1 MNKPLVPLVLLID
14 DSITEQRL
22 LVELLKK
29 NEFRLAIALD
39 GMDGYRKALLNA
51 PDLILLDVTM
61 PGVDGFGVCRML
73 KSNPQTQHIPV
84 IFLTA
89 LNQPE
94 QRVEGLRLG
103 AVDYIPK
110 PFSTD
115 EEVLMR
121 IRLHLPKKTVPMP
134 VAEALSANTS
144 DEPVALSALVQ
155 LAVDYLLRDLA
166 DAPTPAQLARLVG
179 SNETTLNT
187 AFQNELKLPVFRY
200 LREMRL
206 KHAYSL
212 LTDTDIPIRLISEHV
227 GYLHS
232 GNFTTAFRQ
241 RYGKTPGQV
250 RAMRTGA
257 AGGAGAIP
265 LRYDATFEIQGRG
278 EQR

>member
-1 MNKPLVPLVLLID
+1 MNKSALPLLLLID
-14 DSITEQRL
+14 DSMLEQRL
-22 LVELLKK
+22 LVELLTK
-29 NEFRLAIALD
+29 NAFRLAIALN

-61 PGVDGFGVCRML
+61 PGIDGFGVCRML

-89 LNQPE
+89 LNHPE
-94 QRVEGLRLG
+94 QRLEGLRLG

-121 IRLHLPKKTVPMP
+121 IRLHLPKKPGRAPAPLPAAVV
-134 VAEALSANTS
+134 VAAAAAPEHGA
-144 DEPVALSALVQ
+144 PLSALVQ

-166 DAPTPAQLARLVG
+166 NAPTPAQLARLVG
-179 SNETTLNT
+179 SNETTLNS
-187 AFQNELKLPVFRY
+187 AFQSELKLPVFRY

-206 KHAYSL
+206 KHAHGL
-212 LTDTDIPIRLISEHV
+212 LIDTDIPIRLISEHV

-232 GNFTTAFRQ
+232 GNFTTAFRL

-250 RAMRTGA
+250 RAVRTGSVEETVA
-257 AGGAGAIP
+257 
-265 LRYDATFEIQGRG
+265 
-278 EQR
+278 